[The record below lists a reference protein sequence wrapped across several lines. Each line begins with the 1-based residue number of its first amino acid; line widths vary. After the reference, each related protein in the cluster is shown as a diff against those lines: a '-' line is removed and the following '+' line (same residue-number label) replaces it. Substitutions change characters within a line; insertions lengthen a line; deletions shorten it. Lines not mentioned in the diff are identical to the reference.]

1 MQIFVFG
8 LDSEVLKADAVFM
21 NWKCWADG

>member
-8 LDSEVLKADAVFM
+8 LDSEVLKADTVFK
-21 NWKCWADG
+21 NRKCWAYG